1 VQYVF
6 IYCKHPPCSSLKGG
20 IPKDDI
26 VPLRIIE
33 IKATAFVEDTERSSL
48 GVFYFNQ
55 LIVNDFYFELT
66 LFNTLKNQIKNIS
79 TKKVPHF

>member
-1 VQYVF
+1 VF

-20 IPKDDI
+20 IPKDEI

-48 GVFYFNQ
+48 GVF
-55 LIVNDFYFELT
+55 
-66 LFNTLKNQIKNIS
+66 LFQS
-79 TKKVPHF
+79 AYSQ